1 MMDYAGGCRR
11 APAPIHHPAFIA
23 HHLPFSRGAMPSY
36 ALSLLTLG
44 LAVLTVWVWQF
55 SPPQRARQSDDRGR
69 VLARSRGRP
78 QEAKIVGK
86 ITAQD
91 GPFWISDR
99 GTVERAGAASGV
111 WMATQPSDV
120 ARLRGVGGRQWF
132 EAKAVAGDPTEVPA
146 GRAYFLHAGSLEVTY
161 RSGTK
166 LVLHGPAVFMAGEEN
181 GFVSYGWASVQV
193 RRPKPTKTGLPGE
206 DATSGS
212 DQAGGPADSCAAD
225 LPGSGIPSA
234 GEIAAY
240 PQFTLRTGIAV
251 LTSQGGDF
259 EVAVDDLAASFT
271 RVTRGRVAL
280 QFPGERPG
288 EAKLVRTNRGAFVAY
303 WVDRKSY
310 YCTIAE
316 PGAPRFYATRPAAK
330 PPVAWE
336 NHPTSKHRPWNGE
349 NRTGSSPDS

>member
-1 MMDYAGGCRR
+1 MDYAGGCPRT
-11 APAPIHHPAFIA
+11 APPIHHPAFIA
-23 HHLPFSRGAMPSY
+23 HHLPFAAARCRRT

-55 SPPQRARQSDDRGR
+55 WPPQRARQSDDRGR

-78 QEAKIVGK
+78 QSEDCR
-86 ITAQD
+86 QNHHPD

-99 GTVERAGAASGV
+99 GTVERAGGASGV
-111 WMATQPSDV
+111 WMATQPSNV
-120 ARLRGVGGRQWF
+120 ARLRGV
-132 EAKAVAGDPTEVPA
+132 AVANGSRPRPLPGNPTEVPA

-212 DQAGGPADSCAAD
+212 GPGRRPRRLLCGH

-234 GEIAAY
+234 GEIAAS
-240 PQFTLRTGIAV
+240 PSIHPAHRNCHLDQSRRRLR
-251 LTSQGGDF
+251 
-259 EVAVDDLAASFT
+259 
-271 RVTRGRVAL
+271 RG
-280 QFPGERPG
+280 
-288 EAKLVRTNRGAFVAY
+288 
-303 WVDRKSY
+303 S
-310 YCTIAE
+310 
-316 PGAPRFYATRPAAK
+316 
-330 PPVAWE
+330 
-336 NHPTSKHRPWNGE
+336 
-349 NRTGSSPDS
+349 